1 MSVMRNSSPD
11 PRKSHD
17 PTFDF
22 LDAYDNRTWSND
34 DGALLGQL
42 EAMREGIVVPA
53 IHDELM
59 QQAAARC
66 RQRRPCNFPAG

>member
-1 MSVMRNSSPD
+1 MSALRNFSPD

-22 LDAYDNRTWSND
+22 LEAYENRTWSND

-42 EAMREGIVVPA
+42 QMLRDGATIA
-53 IHDELM
+53 IPRDDSVW
-59 QQAAARC
+59 QQAVSRALSAT
-66 RQRRPCNFPAG
+66 

>member
-42 EAMREGIVVPA
+42 EMLRAGGIFAPGADDHVW
-53 IHDELM
+53 
-59 QQAAARC
+59 QQAVSRAVSAT
-66 RQRRPCNFPAG
+66 

>member
-1 MSVMRNSSPD
+1 MSVMRNFSPD

-22 LDAYDNRTWSND
+22 LAAYDNRTWSND

-42 EAMREGIVVPA
+42 QMLREGGTFVA
-53 IHDELM
+53 
-59 QQAAARC
+59 
-66 RQRRPCNFPAG
+66 

>member
-1 MSVMRNSSPD
+1 MRNSSPD

-42 EAMREGIVVPA
+42 EMLRAGGIFAPGADDHVW
-53 IHDELM
+53 
-59 QQAAARC
+59 QQAVSRAVSAT
-66 RQRRPCNFPAG
+66 

>member
-1 MSVMRNSSPD
+1 MSVMRNFSPD

-22 LDAYDNRTWSND
+22 LAAYDNRTWSND

-42 EAMREGIVVPA
+42 QMLRDGGTFAPSGEDKVW
-53 IHDELM
+53 
-59 QQAAARC
+59 QQAVSRALSAT
-66 RQRRPCNFPAG
+66 

>member
-1 MSVMRNSSPD
+1 MPVQRKSPAES
-11 PRKSHD
+11 RRSHD
-17 PTFDF
+17 PSFDF

-59 QQAAARC
+59 QQAVNRALSAT
-66 RQRRPCNFPAG
+66 

>member
-1 MSVMRNSSPD
+1 LEAIVSVMRNFSPD

-22 LDAYDNRTWSND
+22 LEAYDNRTWSND

-42 EAMREGIVVPA
+42 EMLRDGGTLAPGNDDGVW
-53 IHDELM
+53 
-59 QQAAARC
+59 QQAVSRALSVT
-66 RQRRPCNFPAG
+66 

>member
-1 MSVMRNSSPD
+1 MSA
-11 PRKSHD
+11 PRKSATDPRQSYD

-42 EAMREGIVVPA
+42 GMLREAGAVASV
-53 IHDELM
+53 HDEPLW
-59 QQAAARC
+59 QQAVSRAVSSC
-66 RQRRPCNFPAG
+66 

>member
-1 MSVMRNSSPD
+1 MSVLRSLSPD

-22 LDAYDNRTWSND
+22 LDAYANRTWSND

-42 EAMREGIVVPA
+42 EMMREGGVMPSLR
-53 IHDELM
+53 DEVW
-59 QQAAARC
+59 QQAVSRALSAT
-66 RQRRPCNFPAG
+66 

>member
-1 MSVMRNSSPD
+1 MSVMRNVSPE
-11 PRKSHD
+11 PRQSHD

-42 EAMREGIVVPA
+42 EMLRAGGTLAPGGEDG
-53 IHDELM
+53 LW
-59 QQAAARC
+59 QQAVSRALSVT
-66 RQRRPCNFPAG
+66 

>member
-1 MSVMRNSSPD
+1 MSVMRNFSPD

-42 EAMREGIVVPA
+42 EMLRDGGTFAPGMDDNVW
-53 IHDELM
+53 
-59 QQAAARC
+59 QQAVSRALSAT
-66 RQRRPCNFPAG
+66 